1 MIYITAG
8 EGLIMSSV
16 VILGAQWGDEGKG
29 KIVDHY
35 AGHADMVVRYQ
46 GGANAGHTLV
56 IEGKKIVM
64 HLVPAGITRERPT
77 CVLADNV
84 VIEPNILIKE
94 IQTIKDAGYKISPER
109 FRISEKAHVTM
120 PYHLMIDQLRE
131 IKQAR
136 AKIGTTGRGIGPTY
150 EDKVSRRGIRMGD
163 LIRPS
168 ILKER
173 LSLILEDRNY
183 YITNYLEEKP
193 FDIKKVLEEA
203 LELGDVLAPYI
214 TDTSKIVYN
223 ACKSGKNVLF
233 EGAQGVM
240 LDVDGGTYPYVTSS
254 NTTPG
259 AAAMSAGVSPLFI
272 KNVVGV
278 VKAYSTR
285 VGEGPLPTELAD
297 EVGDMLRF
305 QGGEYG
311 ATTGRPRRCGWLDMV
326 CLKYVTRYAGLT
338 SFILTKLDVLTG
350 FPEIKVAV
358 AYEVNGKRYDDLPYD
373 IVSLSGDV
381 KPVYKSFP
389 GWTEDLKGATNI
401 EQLPKNARDYV
412 EWIKTELGVPMV
424 MMSLGAQRGEGIESQ
439 NPFEA

>member
-1 MIYITAG
+1 MP
-8 EGLIMSSV
+8 SV

-29 KIVDHY
+29 KIVDNY
-35 AGHADMVVRYQ
+35 AGHADLVVRYQ

-56 IEGKKIVM
+56 IDGKKIVM
-64 HLVPAGITRERPT
+64 HLVPAGITRDRPM
-77 CVLADNV
+77 CILADNV

-94 IQTIKDAGYKISPER
+94 IQTIKDAGYKISPGR
-109 FRISEKAHVTM
+109 FKISEKAHVTM

-131 IKQAR
+131 IKHAR

-150 EDKVSRRGIRMGD
+150 EDKVARRGIRMGD
-163 LIRPS
+163 LLRPN

-173 LSLILEDRNY
+173 LALILEDRNY

-193 FDIKKVLEEA
+193 FELKKVLEGA
-203 LELGDVLAPYI
+203 LAIGEILAPYI
-214 TDTSKIVYN
+214 TDTSKIVHE
-223 ACKSGKNVLF
+223 ACKANKNVLF

-259 AAAMSAGVSPLFI
+259 AAAMSAGVSPMFI

-278 VKAYSTR
+278 VKTYSTR
-285 VGEGPLPTELAD
+285 VGEGPFPTELND
-297 EVGDMLRF
+297 DTGELLRF

-338 SFILTKLDVLTG
+338 SFILTKLDILTG

-358 AYEVNGKRYDDLPYD
+358 AYEVNGKRHEDLPYD
-373 IVSLSGDV
+373 ICSLSDAV
-381 KPVYKSFP
+381 TPIYKTFP
-389 GWTEDLKGATNI
+389 GWTEDLKTATSI

-412 EWIKTELGVPMV
+412 DWIRAELGIPMM
-424 MMSLGAQRGEGIESQ
+424 MMSLGAQRGEGIEST

>member
-1 MIYITAG
+1 MPA
-8 EGLIMSSV
+8 V

-29 KIVDHY
+29 KIVDNY

-56 IEGKKIVM
+56 IDGKKIVM
-64 HLVPAGITRERPT
+64 HLVPAGITRDKPT

-84 VIEPNILIKE
+84 VIEPNLLIKE
-94 IQTIKDAGYKISPER
+94 IQMIKDSGYKISPQR

-131 IKQAR
+131 IKHAR
-136 AKIGTTGRGIGPTY
+136 TKIGTTGRGIGPTY
-150 EDKVSRRGIRMGD
+150 EDKVARRGIRMGD
-163 LIRPS
+163 LVRPE

-173 LSLILEDRNY
+173 LSIILEDRNY

-193 FDIKKVLEEA
+193 FELKKVLADA
-203 LELGDVLAPYI
+203 LEIGEILAPYI
-214 TDTSKIVYN
+214 TDTSKIVHE
-223 ACKSGKNVLF
+223 ACKANKNVLF

-259 AAAMSAGVSPLFI
+259 SAATSAGVSPLFI

-285 VGEGPLPTELAD
+285 VGEGPLPTELKD
-297 EVGDMLRF
+297 ETGDLLRF

-326 CLKYVTRYAGLT
+326 CLKYVVRYAGLT

-358 AYEVNGKRYDDLPYD
+358 AYEVNGKRYEDIPYD
-373 IVSLSGDV
+373 ICSLGAHV
-381 KPVYKSFP
+381 KPIYRTFP
-389 GWTEDLKGATNI
+389 GWTEDLKGASDI
-401 EQLPKNARDYV
+401 SQLPKNARNYV
-412 EWIKTELGVPMV
+412 DWIRSELGVPMM
-424 MMSLGAQRGEGIESQ
+424 MMSLGAQRGEGIESTD
-439 NPFEA
+439 PFEA